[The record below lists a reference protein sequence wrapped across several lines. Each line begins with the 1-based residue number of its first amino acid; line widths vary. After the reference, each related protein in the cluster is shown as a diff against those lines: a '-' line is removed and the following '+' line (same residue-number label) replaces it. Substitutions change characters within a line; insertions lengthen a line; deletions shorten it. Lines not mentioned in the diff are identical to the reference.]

1 MSKVCEICGKGQT
14 LGNHV
19 TTRGRAKYLKGV
31 GTKVTG
37 ISSRVFQPNLQN
49 VKVTTANG
57 STKTVRV
64 CTQCLRCGAVTK
76 KVVAKPFKMAEKV
89 EAKAAAK

>member
-1 MSKVCEICGKGQT
+1 MSNVCEICGKGRI

-37 ISSRVFQPNLQN
+37 ISRRAFKPNLQSI
-49 VKVTTANG
+49 KVTTEGGAA
-57 STKTVRV
+57 KTVRV
-64 CTQCLRCGAVTK
+64 CTQCIRSGAVTR
-76 KVVAKPFKMAEKV
+76 KVVAKPFKLVEKD
-89 EAKAAAK
+89 KT